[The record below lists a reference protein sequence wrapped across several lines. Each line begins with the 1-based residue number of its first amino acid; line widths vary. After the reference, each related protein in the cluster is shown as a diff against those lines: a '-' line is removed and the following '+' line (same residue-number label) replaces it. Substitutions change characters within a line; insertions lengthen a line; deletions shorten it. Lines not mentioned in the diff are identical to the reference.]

1 MKLKSYDIKVALAV
15 YLKTNNKEDKN
26 GRLAT
31 FLNDHL
37 EELEMMVEMANIE
50 ETYNY
55 LENICKLYTESE
67 VMKLDYLQVQSKNY
81 LIDSVDSLP
90 LTLFSDQDYRN
101 AFAYVEYTTMSNS
114 EIKDILVDVCR
125 VEQERALILM
135 YRSLVKHKLV
145 NELMREVCEDIHRDY
160 QELVAMKQLPNLKV
174 QTNLDVLLMVMYDNS
189 MKVESFEELKEETLK
204 EKLHYI
210 TEIRE

>member
-31 FLNDHL
+31 FLTDHL
-37 EELEMMVEMANIE
+37 EELKMMVETASIE

-67 VMKLDYLQVQSKNY
+67 VMKLDYLQEESKNY

-101 AFAYVEYTTMSNS
+101 AFAYVEYTTMSTS

-160 QELVAMKQLPNLKV
+160 QELVAMNQLPNLKV

-204 EKLHYI
+204 EKMHYI